1 MNSILIEQALSLHR
15 SGQLAE
21 AEALYRQAVA
31 TDPQSALARQLLGV
45 ARAQGGR
52 AEDGLADLDAALA
65 LSPQDADIHLNR
77 ATVLVMLKR
86 FEPALAAFDSALAIR
101 PDWPQAL
108 NSRGSLLQE
117 MKRPAAAL
125 DSYER
130 ALALMPGFTAAINN
144 RGSALMDLMRP
155 AEALAAFEQ
164 ALALKPE
171 DPVVLTNRGNAL
183 QKLGRYPEA
192 LAAYD
197 RALALSPDYAKALA
211 NRGGV
216 LQHLKRHAAALADF
230 DRALALEPSQPQAFA
245 GAAMAGLSLC
255 DWPRA
260 SRIGETIAERA
271 LAGDV
276 PPWTLL
282 GYSSDE
288 QLQLAVARHAIA
300 ARFPEALPPLATAPY
315 RHHRI
320 RLGYISSD
328 FCDHPVAHQIV
339 QVIETHDRAHF
350 EVIGF
355 STGRNDNSAV
365 RKRLA
370 AAFDKFHDLQ
380 GESPVAIAQ
389 MIRDLDVDVL
399 IDLNG
404 HTEGDHF
411 DVLARRP
418 APVQATWL
426 GYAGSSGAPFVD
438 YCIADAVVAPDAS
451 VFSEKLL
458 QLPHSF
464 FPTDTSRALAAP
476 PSRADAGLP
485 PAGFV
490 FCSFNQNWKF
500 TAPVFAIWMRL
511 LKQVDGSVLWL
522 KQPAEAAANLRA
534 AASAHGVDPAR
545 LVFAPHA
552 AADDHLARH
561 ALADL
566 FLDTLP
572 YNAHATA
579 SDALWAGLPVL
590 TRAGTAFAGRVAAS
604 MLTTLGL
611 PELITQTPEEYEAR
625 ALELARNPARLK
637 ALRERLAN
645 GRTTAP
651 LFDTPR
657 FTRNLETALI
667 ALARPA
673 TAASL
678 TAQGLQALDSGD
690 NDSALILLDRA
701 IAADPNL
708 AAAHQGRGRVLAILK
723 NNEAALQSF
732 ERALALDPNLL
743 DAFDGMALTALHL
756 CDWDRTE
763 TIAPELERRIAAGQD
778 ISPWTLLGYS
788 GDAALQLRAAK
799 QDIALRVPPFAPL
812 WRGERYHHDRIR
824 LAYISSDLR
833 QHVVGGQIAQ
843 LIERHDRSRFQVI
856 GIATT
861 PDDGSALRA
870 RLAKSFDAFYDVSGR
885 NVLEIA
891 QGIRALEVDV
901 LVDLNGHT
909 QSENFGVLAQRPA
922 PVQLGWLGYAG
933 TTGTDFQHLVV
944 DAVVAPD
951 DTEFSEKLLRLP
963 HSFFTGDTSRPIG
976 IAPSRAQEGLPENGF
991 VFCSFNN
998 NWKIT
1003 APVFA
1008 LWMRLLKA
1016 VPGSVLWLR
1025 QSGGGADANLQRAAA
1040 KHGVSPDRLVFAA
1053 RAEIGVHLAR
1063 HALADLFLD
1072 TLPYNAHATCWDAL
1086 YAGLPVLTCKGNAF
1100 AGRVAA
1106 SMLTAL
1112 GMPELI
1118 TQTPGAYEARALEL
1132 ARDPEQLQALR
1143 ANLAAGRATA
1153 PLFDTTR
1160 FACDFESAIEQL
1172 LTSPA
1177 RA

>member
-288 QLQLAVARHAIA
+288 QFQLAVARHAIA
-300 ARFPEALPPLATAPY
+300 ARFPESLPPLATAPY

-370 AAFDKFHDLQ
+370 AAFEKFHDLQ

-426 GYAGSSGAPFVD
+426 GYAGSSGAPFLD

-451 VFSEKLL
+451 AFSEKLL
-458 QLPHSF
+458 QLPHCF
-464 FPTDTSRALAAP
+464 FPTDASRTIAP
-476 PSRADAGLP
+476 PPRRAEAGLP
-485 PAGFV
+485 PDGFV

-500 TAPVFAIWMRL
+500 TAPVFAVWMQL
-511 LKQVDGSVLWL
+511 LQRVEGSVLWL
-522 KQPAEAAANLRA
+522 KQPAEAADNLRA
-534 AASAHGVDPAR
+534 AARAHGVDPAR
-545 LVFAPHA
+545 LVFASHA
-552 AADDHLARH
+552 DAPDHLARH

-579 SDALWAGLPVL
+579 CDALWAGLPVL
-590 TRAGTAFAGRVAAS
+590 TCAGTAFAGRVAAS
-604 MLTTLGL
+604 MLTALGL
-611 PELITQTPEEYEAR
+611 PELIAQTLEEYEAR

-637 ALRERLAN
+637 ALRERLTAA
-645 GRTTAP
+645 RTSAP

-667 ALARPA
+667 ALAQPTDAA
-673 TAASL
+673 TL

-690 NDSALILLDRA
+690 NDTALTLLDRA
-701 IAADPNL
+701 IAADPGL
-708 AAAHQGRGRVLAILK
+708 AAAHQGRGRVLAMGK
-723 NNEAALQSF
+723 DNERALQSF
-732 ERALALDPNLL
+732 ERALALDPGLP
-743 DAFDGMALTALHL
+743 DGFDGLALTALHL
-756 CDWDRTE
+756 CDWQRTE
-763 TIAPELERRIAAGQD
+763 KIAPELERRIAAGQE
-778 ISPWTLLGYS
+778 ISPWTVLGYS
-788 GDAALQLRAAK
+788 GDAALQLRAARR
-799 QDIALRVPPFAPL
+799 DIAQRVPPFAPL
-812 WRGERYHHDRIR
+812 WRGERYRHDRIR
-824 LAYISSDLR
+824 LAYISADLR
-833 QHVVGGQIAQ
+833 QHVVGGQIAE

-870 RLAKSFDAFYDVSGR
+870 RLTKAFDAFYDVSGR

-909 QSENFGVLAQRPA
+909 QGENFGVLAQRPA

-933 TTGTDFQHLVV
+933 TTGTDFQQLLV

-951 DTEFSEKLLRLP
+951 DTEFSEKLVRLP

-976 IAPSRAQEGLPENGF
+976 TPPSRAQEGLPETGF

-1008 LWMRLLKA
+1008 SWMRLLQV

-1025 QSGGGADANLQRAAA
+1025 QSGGGADANLVRAAQ
-1040 KHGVSPDRLVFAA
+1040 KHGIARERLVFAA

-1112 GMPELI
+1112 DMPELI
-1118 TQTPGAYEARALEL
+1118 TNTPDAYEARALEL
-1132 ARDPEQLQALR
+1132 AHDPAQLQALR
-1143 ANLAAGRATA
+1143 AKLAANRATA
-1153 PLFDTTR
+1153 PLFDTAR
-1160 FACDFESAIEQL
+1160 FARDFEAAISAL
-1172 LTSPA
+1172 L
-1177 RA
+1177 